1 MIEGKKSLHLNV
13 IQNSFIGQLL
23 GWLGLNYSFYFSN
36 NSTRYVLNRE
46 DNWDLEKSINVPKI
60 TK

>member
-1 MIEGKKSLHLNV
+1 MIEGKESLHLNV
-13 IQNSFIGQLL
+13 IQNSSISQIL

-36 NSTRYVLNRE
+36 NSMRYVLNRE